1 MNFFTKYKP
10 YYKQNLKL
18 ALPVI
23 LSQMGQITVQLADTA
38 MVGNYGGDD
47 PVPLAAVSF
56 ATSVFFIVFITA
68 MGVSFGLTPLVGERY
83 ARGEERHASELLQNG
98 AVLFLLVGA
107 LATTVLLA
115 IRPMFAYLGELMM
128 GSGGDASISDVVTMA
143 LPYYDIIVWSIFPVM
158 IWGTAKQF
166 LEGIGN
172 TRIAMVTIILSNAV
186 NIFLNWVFIF
196 GKCGFEPMGTV
207 GAGWATLIARVVQCV
222 MMIAYFLC
230 AKRFRNYTSG
240 LFKAATIRLR
250 TMWKILKVG
259 APIAFQML
267 MEASAFALAGV
278 LVLAFGAEQVSAYQ
292 IGVNMMNVTFM
303 IVIAIG
309 SATTIICS
317 HIYGRRNFER
327 LRRSVNAAFQMG
339 LMWNISVALIFVSLR
354 FIIPTFFTANSEVIQ
369 LTADMLILI
378 ALFQVSDCLQALSI
392 SVLRGLQDVKII
404 MPIVFVSYVI
414 FNIPV
419 GYLLAFEAGFE
430 VMGLVMGFIVGL
442 STCALLT
449 LLRVR
454 RDIKL
459 FERMSAE
466 I

>member
-107 LATTVLLA
+107 LATAVLLA

-196 GKCGFEPMGTV
+196 GKFGFEPMGAV

-250 TMWKILKVG
+250 TMWNILKVG

-354 FIIPTFFTANSEVIQ
+354 FIIPTFFTANSEVIK

-442 STCALLT
+442 SMCALLT
-449 LLRVR
+449 SLRVR

-459 FERMSAE
+459 FERMSPE

>member
-10 YYKQNLKL
+10 YYKQNFKL

-38 MVGNYGGDD
+38 MVGNYGGEN

-56 ATSVFFIVFITA
+56 ATSIFFIVFITA
-68 MGVSFGLTPLVGERY
+68 MGVSFGLTPLVGEHY
-83 ARGEERHASELLQNG
+83 ARDDKRYASELLQNG
-98 AVLFLLVGA
+98 AVLFLAVA
-107 LATTVLLA
+107 AVATGLLLA
-115 IRPMFAYLGELMM
+115 IRPLFAYMGELMI
-128 GSGGDASISDVVTMA
+128 GSGSDASISEVIEQA

-196 GKCGFEPMGTV
+196 GKFGFEPMGAV

-230 AKRFRNYTSG
+230 AKRFREYTSG
-240 LFKAATIRLR
+240 LLKLATLRLR
-250 TMWKILKVG
+250 TMWAVLKVG
-259 APIAFQML
+259 VPIAFQML

-327 LRRSVNAAFQMG
+327 LRRSVNAAYQMG
-339 LMWNISVALIFVSLR
+339 LAWNVTVAIIFVALR
-354 FIIPTFFTANSEVIQ
+354 HAIPTLFTTNSEVIAI
-369 LTADMLILI
+369 TADMLVLI
-378 ALFQVSDCLQALSI
+378 AMFQVSDCMQALSI
-392 SVLRGLQDVKII
+392 SVLRGLQDVKVI
-404 MPIVFVSYVI
+404 MPIVFVSYVV

-419 GYLLAFEAGFE
+419 GYLLAFEAGME
-430 VMGLVMGFIVGL
+430 VMGLIVGFIVGL
-442 STCALLT
+442 TICALLT
-449 LLRVR
+449 ILRVR
-454 RDIKL
+454 RDIRV
-459 FERMSAE
+459 FERA
-466 I
+466 

>member
-38 MVGNYGGDD
+38 MVGNYGGND

-107 LATTVLLA
+107 LAIAVLLA

-339 LMWNISVALIFVSLR
+339 LMWNISVAHIFL
-354 FIIPTFFTANSEVIQ
+354 
-369 LTADMLILI
+369 
-378 ALFQVSDCLQALSI
+378 
-392 SVLRGLQDVKII
+392 
-404 MPIVFVSYVI
+404 
-414 FNIPV
+414 
-419 GYLLAFEAGFE
+419 
-430 VMGLVMGFIVGL
+430 
-442 STCALLT
+442 
-449 LLRVR
+449 
-454 RDIKL
+454 
-459 FERMSAE
+459 
-466 I
+466 